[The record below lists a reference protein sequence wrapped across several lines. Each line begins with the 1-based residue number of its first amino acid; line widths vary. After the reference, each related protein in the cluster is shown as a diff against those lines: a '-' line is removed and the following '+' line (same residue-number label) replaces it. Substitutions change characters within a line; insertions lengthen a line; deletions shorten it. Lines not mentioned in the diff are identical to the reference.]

1 MTAHRQAT
9 MATMGV
15 LTTPV
20 VQAYSAGV
28 VSAAGAP
35 TSLTGVANS
44 HSANNQ
50 GISIND
56 PRHH

>member
-1 MTAHRQAT
+1 

-35 TSLTGVANS
+35 ASLTGVANS